1 MGDVLDETSY
11 VALLNEARQAL
22 RDVHK
27 QSEGISEKVNRAK
40 DASGL
45 ALELI
50 SVMQC
55 QHLKEECLRLKQVA
69 LLKRI

>member
-11 VALLNEARQAL
+11 VALLNEAGQAL
-22 RDVHK
+22 CDVHK
-27 QSEGISEKVNRAK
+27 QSKGISQKVNRAK
-40 DASGL
+40 DASSL

-55 QHLKEECLRLKQVA
+55 QHLDEECLRLKQVA
-69 LLKRI
+69 LLK